1 MEEINGICKNV
12 INYIKKIDEKVLSFG
27 KYSVYKNDSF
37 VIDEEN
43 EIIRIEYFEWGFS
56 YGDFDYIEIPIKDF
70 SENYEKWCEKYVIEI
85 NELMAKNRTTLKLK

>member
-1 MEEINGICKNV
+1 MWVNI
-12 INYIKKIDEKVLSFG
+12 YIIAKKIDEKVLSFG

-56 YGDFDYIEIPIKDF
+56 YGDFDYIEMPLKEF
-70 SENYEKWCEKYVIEI
+70 SGNYEKWCEKYIIET
-85 NELMAKNRTTLKLK
+85 KNM

>member
-1 MEEINGICKNV
+1 MWVNI
-12 INYIKKIDEKVLSFG
+12 YIIAKKIDEKVLSFG

-56 YGDFDYIEIPIKDF
+56 YGDFDYIEMPLKEF
-70 SENYEKWCEKYVIEI
+70 SGNYEKWCEKYIIET
-85 NELMAKNRTTLKLK
+85 NELMTKNRNTLKLN